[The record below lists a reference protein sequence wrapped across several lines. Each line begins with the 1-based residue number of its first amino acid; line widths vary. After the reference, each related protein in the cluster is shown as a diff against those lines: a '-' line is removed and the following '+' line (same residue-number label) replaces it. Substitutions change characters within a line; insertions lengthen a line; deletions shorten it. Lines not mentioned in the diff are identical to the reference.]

1 MNDHDDDSRLGAY
14 APSADDLATFDARE
28 EEDER
33 GPLLLIAAVVA
44 LVMFGAVVWV
54 AYSNGVSDGGANRI
68 PRVAANEDP
77 YRVRPEDPG
86 GVETPDTQYEVYD
99 RLAGGEEASENVSPR
114 PATEQLIDGSR
125 PAVSI
130 ETVDADQT
138 DAETA
143 DVPAGASPDITPR
156 PAPARPQDNTPPPA
170 TQTAE
175 TQSEPAQAEPAQ
187 AEPAQA
193 EPAQAEPAQAE
204 PAQAEP
210 AQAEPVAETPPAA
223 TTPAVSAG
231 VAGVDVTGAWVVQI
245 ASFRTA
251 ADAEA
256 AWLAFRT
263 RYSDISTGLAPDV
276 ASAEI
281 EGRGTYHR
289 LRIAAFTTRDAANAF
304 CATLQSRG
312 QDCLVRGR

>member
-86 GVETPDTQYEVYD
+86 GVETPDTQYDVYD
-99 RLAGGEEASENVSPR
+99 RLPGGEEASEDVSVR
-114 PATEQLIDGSR
+114 PAPEQPIDDSR

-143 DVPAGASPDITPR
+143 DVPTEASPDITPR
-156 PAPARPQDNTPPPA
+156 PAPARPQDRTPPASTPSA
-170 TQTAE
+170 TQPAE
-175 TQSEPAQAEPAQ
+175 TQPEPAPAEPA
-187 AEPAQA
+187 
-193 EPAQAEPAQAE
+193 
-204 PAQAEP
+204 
-210 AQAEPVAETPPAA
+210 AETPTASTTPA
-223 TTPAVSAG
+223 TTPATIPAAPAG
-231 VAGVDVTGAWVVQI
+231 VVGVDVAGAWVVQI

>member
-86 GVETPDTQYEVYD
+86 GVDTPDTQYEVYD

-114 PATEQLIDGSR
+114 PAPEQLIDGSR

-143 DVPAGASPDITPR
+143 DVPAEASPDITPR

-175 TQSEPAQAEPAQ
+175 TQL
-187 AEPAQA
+187 
-193 EPAQAEPAQAE
+193 E

>member
-114 PATEQLIDGSR
+114 PAPEQLIDGSR

-138 DAETA
+138 DVETA
-143 DVPAGASPDITPR
+143 DVPAEASPDITPR

-193 EPAQAEPAQAE
+193 EP
-204 PAQAEP
+204 
-210 AQAEPVAETPPAA
+210 VAETPPAA

-231 VAGVDVTGAWVVQI
+231 VVGVDVTGAWVVQI

>member
-86 GVETPDTQYEVYD
+86 GVDTPDTQYEVYD

-114 PATEQLIDGSR
+114 PAPEQLIDGSR

-143 DVPAGASPDITPR
+143 DVPAEASPDITPR

-175 TQSEPAQAEPAQ
+175 TQS
-187 AEPAQA
+187 
-193 EPAQAEPAQAE
+193 E

>member
-114 PATEQLIDGSR
+114 PAPEQLIDGSR

-138 DAETA
+138 DVETA
-143 DVPAGASPDITPR
+143 DVPAEASPDITPR
-156 PAPARPQDNTPPPA
+156 PAPARRQLPA
-170 TQTAE
+170 
-175 TQSEPAQAEPAQ
+175 P
-187 AEPAQA
+187 
-193 EPAQAEPAQAE
+193 
-204 PAQAEP
+204 
-210 AQAEPVAETPPAA
+210 
-223 TTPAVSAG
+223 
-231 VAGVDVTGAWVVQI
+231 
-245 ASFRTA
+245 
-251 ADAEA
+251 
-256 AWLAFRT
+256 
-263 RYSDISTGLAPDV
+263 
-276 ASAEI
+276 
-281 EGRGTYHR
+281 
-289 LRIAAFTTRDAANAF
+289 
-304 CATLQSRG
+304 
-312 QDCLVRGR
+312 